1 MESVPPLNTVVV
13 QVACQT
19 LATSVRGCVPQ
30 LAMVTPL
37 ELKETVP
44 LPSVGVTV
52 AVNVT
57 DWPKVDGLSDEAP
70 NDVPVAVR
78 GEPATT
84 PTPWKWTLLQ
94 SAAKPESTVVKH
106 PV

>member
-1 MESVPPLNTVVV
+1 MESVPPLSAVVV
-13 QVACQT
+13 QVASQM
-19 LATSVRGCVPQ
+19 LATWVRGWVPQ

-52 AVNVT
+52 AVKVT
-57 DWPKVDGLSDEAP
+57 DWPNVDGLSDEAP

-78 GEPATT
+78 GEPAAT

-94 SAAKPESTVVKH
+94 SAVKSESTVVKQ